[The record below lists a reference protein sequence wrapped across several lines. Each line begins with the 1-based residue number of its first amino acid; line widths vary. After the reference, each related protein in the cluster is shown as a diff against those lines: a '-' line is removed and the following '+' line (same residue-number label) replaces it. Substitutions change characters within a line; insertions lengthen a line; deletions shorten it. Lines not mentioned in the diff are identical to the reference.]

1 MKVTH
6 GAGSVA
12 TKNLL
17 DGQYEVF
24 GPISEDRLCSGV
36 AVLPG
41 PFQNV
46 NSRFCV
52 FCRCDADGDGDI
64 LMGGVRYAHHGDKEI
79 V

>member
-6 GAGSVA
+6 EAGSVA

-17 DGQYEVF
+17 DGQCEVF
-24 GPISEDRLCSGV
+24 GAISEDRLCSGV
-36 AVLPG
+36 AVLPD
-41 PFQNV
+41 PSQNV
-46 NSRFCV
+46 HRRLGV
-52 FCRCDADGDGDI
+52 FCRCDADGDWDI

>member
-6 GAGSVA
+6 EAGSVA

-17 DGQYEVF
+17 DGQCEVF

-36 AVLPG
+36 AVLPD

-46 NSRFCV
+46 NRHT
-52 FCRCDADGDGDI
+52 DI